1 MMNISNNF
9 NDLWK
14 HHYFLHQTLN
24 NLLLN
29 LHFSLV
35 VCQYFS
41 YCLCGH
47 IHYLIL
53 SFSRYLNFSSNLLDD
68 FLCKIFLNLI
78 NYFFNLLPTNL
89 HLNGHL
95 PCYLNLFD
103 MLNDIAF
110 DSFFTNW
117 YINWDLFI
125 VNQIDQSWHLDQLRC
140 CNYLVYMNFNNF
152 LMNLMY
158 NLLLLQYDFFWNL
171 FYSKNL
177 NKPITD
183 DLNNMWNILIDNFF
197 NRNLFDDLVKH
208 CFFNNDLLDH

>member
-1 MMNISNNF
+1 MNISNNF

-14 HHYFLHQTLN
+14 HHYLLHQTLN

-29 LHFSLV
+29 IHFSLAI
-35 VCQYFS
+35 CQYFS

-47 IHYLIL
+47 IHYLKL
-53 SFSRYLNFSSNLLDD
+53 SFSRHLNFSSNLLDD
-68 FLCKIFLNLI
+68 LLCKIFLNLVD
-78 NYFFNLLPTNL
+78 YFFNLLPANL
-89 HLNGHL
+89 HPNGHL
-95 PCYLNLFD
+95 PSYLNLFD
-103 MLNDIAF
+103 MLNDITF
-110 DSFFTNW
+110 DSFLTNW
-117 YINWDLFI
+117 HINWDLFI

-140 CNYLVYMNFNNF
+140 CNYLVYRNFNNF

-158 NLLLLQYDFFWNL
+158 NLLLLQNDFFWSL

-183 DLNNMWNILIDNFF
+183 SLNNLWNVLIDNFF